1 MQTTTENNMTIKTN
15 HNYRPLLNAYELTK
29 RELNI
34 LGNYLEEDAMYFRYK
49 GEIYNLGDFTR
60 TASLHEGPLKEWD
73 GYLSDSF
80 FSGIVIKLNEEFDMV
95 KVGTYISWHTSKLK

>member
-1 MQTTTENNMTIKTN
+1 MLQMEMIMNTTENKITIITN
-15 HNYRPLLNAYELTK
+15 HRYRPLLNAYELTK

-34 LGNYLEEDAMYFRYK
+34 LGNDLDENAMYFRYK
-49 GEIYNLGDFTR
+49 GEVYNLGDFMR
-60 TASLHEGPLKEWD
+60 TNSLHEGPLKAWN

-95 KVGTYISWHTSKLK
+95 QVGTYIS